1 MLEDGWWNPD
11 FASGSSA
18 LRRQPAKHATPYLV
32 RDLVNRNHYQR
43 THKEHRTATQMS
55 GGASVK
61 VKVLFFASSRE
72 AAGCSSTDMSVT
84 SESRISGGDDVT
96 SSSSAPNT
104 ADLRRILADAYPK
117 LAPLV
122 MDEDSIT
129 LALNEEYVPAGEI
142 LPLKDGDTVAL
153 IPPISG
159 G

>member
-1 MLEDGWWNPD
+1 M
-11 FASGSSA
+11 
-18 LRRQPAKHATPYLV
+18 
-32 RDLVNRNHYQR
+32 
-43 THKEHRTATQMS
+43 
-55 GGASVK
+55 K

-72 AAGCSSTDMSVT
+72 AAECSSTDISVT
-84 SESRISGGDDVT
+84 SENRIGGGGGSNDAT

-104 ADLRRILADAYPK
+104 ADLRRILADTYPK

-142 LPLKDGDTVAL
+142 LPLKDGDTLAL

>member
-1 MLEDGWWNPD
+1 
-11 FASGSSA
+11 
-18 LRRQPAKHATPYLV
+18 
-32 RDLVNRNHYQR
+32 
-43 THKEHRTATQMS
+43 
-55 GGASVK
+55 
-61 VKVLFFASSRE
+61 
-72 AAGCSSTDMSVT
+72 MSVT

-104 ADLRRILADAYPK
+104 ADLRRILADTYPK